1 MTYIVYGI
9 SDCPACLRAC
19 ALLMDKDKEYAFVN
33 TDFSPAYRQHV
44 KETFNWKTMPVIV
57 EWSGIDQQLIGGYD
71 QLLAQLSWG
80 PKEGDEK
87 PKTST

>member
-1 MTYIVYGI
+1 MTYLVYGI

-19 ALLMDKDKEYAFVN
+19 ALLMDNDKEYTFIN

-57 EWSGIDQQLIGGYD
+57 EWNNTGQQLIGGYD
-71 QLLAQLSWG
+71 DLLRIL
-80 PKEGDEK
+80 EK
-87 PKTST
+87 DATAPT